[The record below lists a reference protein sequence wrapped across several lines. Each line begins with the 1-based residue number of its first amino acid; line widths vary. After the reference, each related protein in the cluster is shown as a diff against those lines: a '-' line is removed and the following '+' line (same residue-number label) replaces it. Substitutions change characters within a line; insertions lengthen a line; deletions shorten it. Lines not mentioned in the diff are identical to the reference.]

1 MHADDLAD
9 ACYLLLKE
17 YNSGGFIN
25 IGSGSD
31 ISILDL
37 AEMMKKVTNYS
48 GDLVLN
54 LNMPDGTYR
63 KLMDSTKIN
72 ELGFVPKIK
81 LEEGISLI
89 FNEYIKTH

>member
-1 MHADDLAD
+1 
-9 ACYLLLKE
+9 
-17 YNSGGFIN
+17 
-25 IGSGSD
+25 
-31 ISILDL
+31 
-37 AEMMKKVTNYS
+37 
-48 GDLVLN
+48 
-54 LNMPDGTYR
+54 MPDGTYR